1 MAGIRVLH
9 SNCRLNIQDRGYQA
23 RPLRVINM
31 RIAKTLGFD
40 VLLQLQQRAEN
51 DALTK
56 FLLHLRTTG
65 YVLLAHLGR
74 DNQLE
79 TRSVDWG
86 EAEALTT
93 PWLWVLLIPIAA
105 PHGTLLV

>member
-31 RIAKTLGFD
+31 RIAKTLGLD

-65 YVLLAHLGR
+65 YVLLAHHDVLDCGRRPKQLMRRRGFNKVLG
-74 DNQLE
+74 N
-79 TRSVDWG
+79 
-86 EAEALTT
+86 
-93 PWLWVLLIPIAA
+93 AA
-105 PHGTLLV
+105 AA